1 MWKHNTAEIMG
12 HPGTDA
18 DVFDTIVAFAK
29 SIGMV
34 ALPLKKEQPSYIVN
48 SLLVP
53 LLGAGLDLLVRGKH
67 LTGFT
72 KYRRRGRRFN
82 KCSTFFTGR

>member
-1 MWKHNTAEIMG
+1 MLLASLPNQQVDQLNLQRHILPTRYGNITAEIMG

-18 DVFDTIVAFAK
+18 DVFDTLVAFAK

-34 ALPLKKEQPSYIVN
+34 ALPLKEQPGYIVN

-53 LLGAGLDLLVRGKH
+53 LLCRD
-67 LTGFT
+67 
-72 KYRRRGRRFN
+72 
-82 KCSTFFTGR
+82 

>member
-1 MWKHNTAEIMG
+1 MG

-18 DVFDTIVAFAK
+18 DVFDTLVAFMK

-34 ALPLKKEQPSYIVN
+34 ALPIKEQPGYIVN

-53 LLGAGLDLLVRGKH
+53 LLVQD
-67 LTGFT
+67 
-72 KYRRRGRRFN
+72 
-82 KCSTFFTGR
+82 

>member
-1 MWKHNTAEIMG
+1 MG

-18 DVFDTIVAFAK
+18 DVFDTLVAFQ

-34 ALPLKKEQPSYIVN
+34 ALPLKKEQPGYIVN

-53 LLGAGLDLLVRGKH
+53 LLCRTRPIGKGVASYH
-67 LTGFT
+67 
-72 KYRRRGRRFN
+72 R
-82 KCSTFFTGR
+82 